1 MFLPNFGKF
10 TKRSSMKI
18 GRETTVLN
26 LMRTRPFPGWRNIFC
41 LWKWTFPHM
50 VFLFLVPDP
59 YLQARSLQSL
69 QRNTITTLMR
79 KKTKYERILQL
90 MTDEQNQ
97 IFFAVKEAI
106 DGDGGM
112 FAMDAPGK
120 TLNNESCNFIANLI

>member
-1 MFLPNFGKF
+1 
-10 TKRSSMKI
+10 MKI